1 MVDTSNQYAESHGVK
16 HIGITGGVS
25 INATIASLFRDMVI
39 STDHLPLIHYNVP
52 NGDGGI
58 SIGQTAIGLRR
69 IQ

>member
-1 MVDTSNQYAESHGVK
+1 MK

-25 INATIASLFRDMVI
+25 INATIASMFRDMVI